1 MPHKSKYKKK
11 SKGQGKIHKVMSEY
25 KSGSLRSSSG
35 AKVTSRKQA
44 VAIALSEARDVGM
57 KIPYKKKKKK

>member
-11 SKGQGKIHKVMSEY
+11 SKGQGKIHKVMEEY

-35 AKVTSRKQA
+35 SKVTNRKQA
-44 VAIALSEARDVGM
+44 IAIALSEARSVGM
-57 KIPYKKKKKK
+57 KIPKKRKKR